1 MARLSSRTH
10 TRPCRM
16 LDSLRRIRPMNK
28 NEILIALS
36 ESEPTKLG
44 KEEFALQVVAPEG
57 ILKRLGGRIR
67 GEQWRILAILSK
79 Q

>member
-1 MARLSSRTH
+1 
-10 TRPCRM
+10 
-16 LDSLRRIRPMNK
+16 MNK